1 MVLSMWEARSADHSV
16 PTQERTMRTKT
27 FYVQLSKPDGECIKA
42 IIEQP
47 NELMAVLA
55 ASKTYHEFTVD
66 SVASYLLYS

>member
-1 MVLSMWEARSADHSV
+1 
-16 PTQERTMRTKT
+16 MRTKT